1 MSKEGTL
8 ATGHVV
14 KFQQAVDLLPRP
26 RARSNGRVIVGAIA
40 LRGEGGEFS
49 STFSSNWFDG
59 ITMVRHGMP
68 ACPITVPVNFFR
80 HFSLLLR
87 SCISLVSIPHTVSF
101 AQVTVPAPSMHQ
113 RTAGRQMYRE
123 ASESTPNQTEP
134 TPFVVR
140 PARFALSFLFVMSQ
154 SFKSFLLSRDSLG
167 GSTSL
172 LRRHAVTNPM
182 YPGHAHTAW
191 GVRPARALGGGA
203 PGNPTIEG

>member
-1 MSKEGTL
+1 MKFFWARMSKEGTL

-59 ITMVRHGMP
+59 ITMVRHDMP

-101 AQVTVPAPSMHQ
+101 AQVANSPFQ
-113 RTAGRQMYRE
+113 RHPCTSELQADKDAKATIKQRQAQLVSDRRFTKGAKGEALAQVSAAFHSERE
-123 ASESTPNQTEP
+123 KRCWQN
-134 TPFVVR
+134 
-140 PARFALSFLFVMSQ
+140 FAF
-154 SFKSFLLSRDSLG
+154 
-167 GSTSL
+167 
-172 LRRHAVTNPM
+172 P
-182 YPGHAHTAW
+182 
-191 GVRPARALGGGA
+191 
-203 PGNPTIEG
+203 

>member
-1 MSKEGTL
+1 MGAKIVFTRLVCLGWPQKALPIKRSCHVCTSRSSAIHGPANFRPKDANLSSKEGTL

-80 HFSLLLR
+80 HFSLFLR
-87 SCISLVSIPHTVSF
+87 SCVSCLNTSHSVICT
-101 AQVTVPAPSMHQ
+101 
-113 RTAGRQMYRE
+113 GRQL
-123 ASESTPNQTEP
+123 T
-134 TPFVVR
+134 
-140 PARFALSFLFVMSQ
+140 L
-154 SFKSFLLSRDSLG
+154 
-167 GSTSL
+167 
-172 LRRHAVTNPM
+172 
-182 YPGHAHTAW
+182 
-191 GVRPARALGGGA
+191 
-203 PGNPTIEG
+203 